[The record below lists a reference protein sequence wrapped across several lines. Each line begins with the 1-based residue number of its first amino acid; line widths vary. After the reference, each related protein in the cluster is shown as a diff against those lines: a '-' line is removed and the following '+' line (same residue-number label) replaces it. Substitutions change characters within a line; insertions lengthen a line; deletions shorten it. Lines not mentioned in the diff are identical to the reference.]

1 MIIKFVNDWFKTT
14 SCDKSKPIYIVDV
27 GAGQGRLGFLILKKL
42 MSMKQYFPEGVK
54 LPFVYGLL
62 PSVTRSYVITDFTS
76 ESILKMKSHKWYA
89 DFVSQGVVD
98 FAVVDCEDIPS
109 VVLAFLR
116 NA

>member
-1 MIIKFVNDWFKTT
+1 MWKWER
-14 SCDKSKPIYIVDV
+14 DKGVW
-27 GAGQGRLGFLILKKL
+27 GFLILKKL

>member
-1 MIIKFVNDWFKTT
+1 MRQIETY
-14 SCDKSKPIYIVDV
+14 IYCGSGSGTRAFGLPHPEEADV
-27 GAGQGRLGFLILKKL
+27 HEA
-42 MSMKQYFPEGVK
+42 V
-54 LPFVYGLL
+54 LPRRRQASVRVRLL